1 MQGLASM
8 DAGQWLGVAGLLIIL
23 PLVAWFERRPAT
35 WHLGFATVILFFG
48 LTHLLLPGRTMAL
61 WTTLALV
68 ATIGAVSKLKY
79 RQLGFN
85 LLAGDL
91 NHLAPSS
98 FRGVLA
104 DHAKMV
110 VPALFGMAAVAALTV
125 TIDMMLDEPAT
136 PLPIRLEVFAAAA
149 CLYLI
154 TFRSSGGTSRFRFQ
168 LLTQDR
174 AHLSAFVASL
184 FGAGPSRRPAFVDID
199 AEPSPLLPPAPA
211 KQPPGDPLPHII
223 MVLHESTFDPR
234 RFGLP
239 VDDCFARFFSPTAGL
254 SGTLNVEVFGGSSL
268 QSEFSILTGLSTRS
282 FGSDSRYVFH
292 LLDGRIRHS
301 LPLHLSA
308 IGYSHAYLSCDS
320 PSFLNRGSFYRSVGL
335 TDVAYAETLPPP
347 FDGERWRREHHDEQL
362 YDHALG
368 SLQEQAAS
376 GKPCFLSISTL
387 MNHGDHHR
395 RVFADDLHTGIR
407 READAAAGSAEYGEY
422 MVRLAE
428 TVRTYEAFRA
438 RLDATLDGHP
448 AIVVRFGDHQ
458 PSFTAS
464 MTGRPPSDPML
475 YETFYTIEAVNCAL
489 PQAVVA
495 PPALDVAY
503 LSTLTLLAA
512 GAPLDPVFATRA
524 ALLEA
529 EPATYFDPDNRL
541 KRRFHRALVEAGM
554 IDLS

>member
-1 MQGLASM
+1 MASL
-8 DAGQWLGVAGLLIIL
+8 DAGQWLGVVGLLIVL

-48 LTHLLLPGRTMAL
+48 LTHLLLPGRTRAL
-61 WTTLALV
+61 WTTLALA

-91 NHLAPSS
+91 YHLAPSS

-104 DHAKMV
+104 DHARV
-110 VPALFGMAAVAALTV
+110 IVPALFGMAVIAALTV
-125 TIDMMLDEPAT
+125 TIDMMLDEPAR
-136 PLPIRLEVFAAAA
+136 PLPIRLAVFGAAA
-149 CLYLI
+149 CFYLI

-199 AEPSPLLPPAPA
+199 AEPLPLLPPVPA
-211 KQPPGDPLPHII
+211 KQPSGEPLPHII
-223 MVLHESTFDPR
+223 MILHESTFDPR

-239 VDDCFARFFSPTAGL
+239 IGEAFQRFFSPPGGL

-282 FGSDSRYVFH
+282 FGTDSRYVFH

-301 LPLHLSA
+301 LPPYLSA
-308 IGYSHAYLSCDS
+308 IGYSLSYLSCDG
-320 PSFLNRGSFYRSVGL
+320 PSFLNRGSFYRSIGL
-335 TDVAYAETLPPP
+335 DDVAYAETLPLP

-368 SLQEQAAS
+368 LFQKQAA
-376 GKPCFLSISTL
+376 GGEPCFLSISTL
-387 MNHGDHHR
+387 MNHGDHRR
-395 RVFADDLHTGIR
+395 RVFPEDHHAGLR
-407 READAAAGSAEYGEY
+407 READAAVGSAEYGEY
-422 MVRLAE
+422 VVRLAE
-428 TVRTYEAFRA
+428 TVGAYDAFRA
-438 RLDATLDGHP
+438 KLDAILDGHP
-448 AIVVRFGDHQ
+448 AIIVRFGDHQ
-458 PSFTAS
+458 PSFTAAMS
-464 MTGRPPSDPML
+464 GRPPSDPAL
-475 YETFYTIEAVNCAL
+475 YESFYAIEAMNCAL
-489 PQAVVA
+489 PPDLAA
-495 PPALDVAY
+495 PLALDVAY
-503 LSTLTLLAA
+503 LSTLALQAA
-512 GAPLDPVFATRA
+512 GMPLDPVFATRA
-524 ALLEA
+524 ALLRDN
-529 EPATYFDPDNRL
+529 PAIYFDPASTR

-554 IDLS
+554 VDLS